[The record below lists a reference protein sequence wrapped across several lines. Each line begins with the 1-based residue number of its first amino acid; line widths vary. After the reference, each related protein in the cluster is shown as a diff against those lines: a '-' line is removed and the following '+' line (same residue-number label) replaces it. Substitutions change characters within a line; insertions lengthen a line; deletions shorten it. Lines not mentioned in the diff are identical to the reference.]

1 MSDRQLQQIAEK
13 GGIIGIGF
21 WETAICGESVGSIV
35 RTIRYVVD
43 LVGVDLVALGSDFD
57 GAVRMPFDAANT
69 IQITNALKKE
79 GFSQTEIRKI
89 MGCKS

>member
-1 MSDRQLQQIAEK
+1 LSDRQLQQIAEK

-43 LVGVDLVALGSDFD
+43 LVSFH
-57 GAVRMPFDAANT
+57 F
-69 IQITNALKKE
+69 
-79 GFSQTEIRKI
+79 TEVQKYF
-89 MGCKS
+89 